1 MPRNSI
7 GILFAR
13 ARIPK
18 TSNSVRIAEQCYLWM
33 GAILRGHLA
42 MREDGIAGVSSA
54 RERNVRPSSN
64 WVFYT
69 TTYIKD
75 GQIFGLRAQ
84 AIAWSWRKTLRY
96 SKIKKQIGVE
106 VNSEE
111 LLHFVEQSMKLNPVE
126 FMGLLKIMC
135 VDGWVRGCPRVGGSL
150 LGNQENKVPSS
161 SPLEPATQAQEA
173 EEIGF
178 TSELQVRE
186 PMNLQNGEISIEEN
200 DATRALKVDSVSKTS
215 NCESNLDC
223 AGSIK
228 MEHEAKPKSKSH
240 RTARPLE
247 EMLSEVIDT
256 YLTLGRKQRQ
266 EIAVLLYQ
274 ITEEKEKETQK

>member
-1 MPRNSI
+1 
-7 GILFAR
+7 
-13 ARIPK
+13 
-18 TSNSVRIAEQCYLWM
+18 
-33 GAILRGHLA
+33 
-42 MREDGIAGVSSA
+42 
-54 RERNVRPSSN
+54 
-64 WVFYT
+64 
-69 TTYIKD
+69 
-75 GQIFGLRAQ
+75 
-84 AIAWSWRKTLRY
+84 
-96 SKIKKQIGVE
+96 
-106 VNSEE
+106 
-111 LLHFVEQSMKLNPVE
+111 MKLNPVE

-173 EEIGF
+173 EEDWIEMDEHNGLRDGF
-178 TSELQVRE
+178 TSKLQMRE
-186 PMNLQNGEISIEEN
+186 PMNLQNEEISIEEN
-200 DATRALKVDSVSKTS
+200 DAIRALKVDSASKTS
-215 NCESNLDC
+215 NQKADLETHKPMTLESCNLTIKKIESIHALGINDTNKTSNQKTDSDC

-228 MEHEAKPKSKSH
+228 MEHETKSKSKSH

-274 ITEEKEKETQK
+274 VTEEKEKKTQK

>member
-1 MPRNSI
+1 
-7 GILFAR
+7 
-13 ARIPK
+13 
-18 TSNSVRIAEQCYLWM
+18 
-33 GAILRGHLA
+33 
-42 MREDGIAGVSSA
+42 
-54 RERNVRPSSN
+54 
-64 WVFYT
+64 
-69 TTYIKD
+69 
-75 GQIFGLRAQ
+75 
-84 AIAWSWRKTLRY
+84 
-96 SKIKKQIGVE
+96 
-106 VNSEE
+106 
-111 LLHFVEQSMKLNPVE
+111 MKLNPVE

-135 VDGWVRGCPRVGGSL
+135 VDGWVRGCPRMGGSL
-150 LGNQENKVPSS
+150 LGNQENEVPSS

-178 TSELQVRE
+178 TSESQARE

-200 DATRALKVDSVSKTS
+200 DATRALKIDNVSETS

-228 MEHEAKPKSKSH
+228 MEHETKLKSKSH
-240 RTARPLE
+240 RTTRPLE

-274 ITEEKEKETQK
+274 ITEEKEKKTQK

>member
-1 MPRNSI
+1 
-7 GILFAR
+7 
-13 ARIPK
+13 
-18 TSNSVRIAEQCYLWM
+18 
-33 GAILRGHLA
+33 
-42 MREDGIAGVSSA
+42 
-54 RERNVRPSSN
+54 
-64 WVFYT
+64 
-69 TTYIKD
+69 
-75 GQIFGLRAQ
+75 
-84 AIAWSWRKTLRY
+84 
-96 SKIKKQIGVE
+96 
-106 VNSEE
+106 
-111 LLHFVEQSMKLNPVE
+111 MKLNPVE

-173 EEIGF
+173 EEVGF

-186 PMNLQNGEISIEEN
+186 PMKNNHGGVSIEEN

-215 NCESNLDC
+215 NCEPDLDC

-228 MEHEAKPKSKSH
+228 MEHETKPKSKSH

>member
-1 MPRNSI
+1 
-7 GILFAR
+7 
-13 ARIPK
+13 
-18 TSNSVRIAEQCYLWM
+18 
-33 GAILRGHLA
+33 
-42 MREDGIAGVSSA
+42 
-54 RERNVRPSSN
+54 
-64 WVFYT
+64 
-69 TTYIKD
+69 
-75 GQIFGLRAQ
+75 
-84 AIAWSWRKTLRY
+84 
-96 SKIKKQIGVE
+96 
-106 VNSEE
+106 
-111 LLHFVEQSMKLNPVE
+111 MKLNPIE

-186 PMNLQNGEISIEEN
+186 PTNLQNGEISIEEN

-215 NCESNLDC
+215 NCELDLDC

-228 MEHEAKPKSKSH
+228 MEHETKPKSKSH

>member
-1 MPRNSI
+1 
-7 GILFAR
+7 
-13 ARIPK
+13 
-18 TSNSVRIAEQCYLWM
+18 
-33 GAILRGHLA
+33 
-42 MREDGIAGVSSA
+42 
-54 RERNVRPSSN
+54 
-64 WVFYT
+64 
-69 TTYIKD
+69 
-75 GQIFGLRAQ
+75 
-84 AIAWSWRKTLRY
+84 
-96 SKIKKQIGVE
+96 
-106 VNSEE
+106 
-111 LLHFVEQSMKLNPVE
+111 MKLNPVE

-135 VDGWVRGCPRVGGSL
+135 IDGWVRGCPRVGGSL

-200 DATRALKVDSVSKTS
+200 DATRALKVDSVSETS

-228 MEHEAKPKSKSH
+228 MEHETKSKSKSH

-274 ITEEKEKETQK
+274 ITEEKEKKTQK